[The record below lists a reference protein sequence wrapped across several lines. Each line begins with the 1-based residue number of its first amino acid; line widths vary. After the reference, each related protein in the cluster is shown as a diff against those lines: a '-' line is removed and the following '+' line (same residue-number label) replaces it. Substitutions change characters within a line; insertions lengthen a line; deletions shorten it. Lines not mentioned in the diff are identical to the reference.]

1 MKKTKGCS
9 KVNTNGACANLS
21 NFMLSSWI
29 RILNEDPDPDQAGKM
44 NADPDPQPYNFFRD
58 NEVDI

>member
-1 MKKTKGCS
+1 
-9 KVNTNGACANLS
+9 
-21 NFMLSSWI
+21 MLSSWI

>member
-1 MKKTKGCS
+1 
-9 KVNTNGACANLS
+9 
-21 NFMLSSWI
+21 MLSSWI
-29 RILNEDPDPDQAGKM
+29 RILNADPDPDQAGKM